1 MAGNRGMFITLEG
14 MDGAGKSTH
23 IQTIESILDAK
34 GIQHCTTRE
43 PGGTTLG
50 ERIREVLL
58 HANDT
63 PISHDAELLLIFAA
77 RTQHIEE
84 VIQPNLNTG
93 TWIICDRF
101 TDATYAYQGGG
112 RGITNDRI
120 AAIEQWVQ
128 GELRPDLTLL
138 FDLSLQTGLDRAGKR
153 DEEADRFE
161 LENNEYKNRV
171 RDYYL
176 TAQKR
181 EPDRIKLV
189 NAEQSLSDVTE
200 QVEQTISTFIEY
212 HV

>member
-1 MAGNRGMFITLEG
+1 MASNRGKFITLEG

-23 IQTIESILDAK
+23 IQTIESILDATD
-34 GIQHCTTRE
+34 IQHCTTRE

-63 PISHDAELLLIFAA
+63 PISYDAELLLMFAA
-77 RTQHIEE
+77 RTQHIEQ
-84 VIQPNLNTG
+84 VIQPNLSTG
-93 TWIICDRF
+93 TWVICDRF

-112 RGITNDRI
+112 RGIADGRI

-128 GELRPDLTLL
+128 NELHPDLTLL
-138 FDLSLQTGLDRAGKR
+138 FDLSLQTGLDRAEKR
-153 DEEADRFE
+153 DKESDRFE

-181 EPDRIKLV
+181 EPDRIKLID
-189 NAEQSLSDVTE
+189 AEQSLSGVTE
-200 QVEQTISTFIEY
+200 QVEQTINTFIEY